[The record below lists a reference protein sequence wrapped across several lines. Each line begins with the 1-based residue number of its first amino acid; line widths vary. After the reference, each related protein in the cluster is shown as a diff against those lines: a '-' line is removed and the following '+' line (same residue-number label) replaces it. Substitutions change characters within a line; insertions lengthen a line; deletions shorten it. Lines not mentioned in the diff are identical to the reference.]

1 MVCLLFFK
9 QVRKLERFQ
18 RNKRKKGQREV
29 FQSTLQRRPHD
40 TRTRRDW
47 STAGRRKRRRNRN
60 REVVTSYK
68 KKKQKR
74 GRQSFEGEN
83 SPNHVV
89 SPLVLGP
96 KRSRSHWYI
105 NMCRL
110 RSTSTAVL
118 ILTPTNTLPV
128 PDYFLSPRTTE
139 YLLPRRSTSYIF
151 ITSHVKTINS
161 SLPLAPPLPPP
172 SLPLVPPPLSL
183 PSSLTRPY
191 PQNKVE
197 HLL

>member
-1 MVCLLFFK
+1 MTPEHDVTGQQLGEE
-9 QVRKLERFQ
+9 REGGIETEKL
-18 RNKRKKGQREV
+18 
-29 FQSTLQRRPHD
+29 SHLT
-40 TRTRRDW
+40 
-47 STAGRRKRRRNRN
+47 
-60 REVVTSYK
+60 K

-161 SLPLAPPLPPP
+161 SLPLAPPPP
-172 SLPLVPPPLSL
+172 SLSPPRPSPLVSALVSHPSLS
-183 PSSLTRPY
+183 PEQSRTLTVISHLGKLET
-191 PQNKVE
+191 PQSVC
-197 HLL
+197 HTV